1 MLIEFMEHFHEEF
14 LAEDVVDGQM
24 IADKLADE
32 KVIPKSMK
40 KRLAKEDDDYKV
52 ASEIFNHMKGQG
64 DYKSLKSLCEIM
76 IKADGMNSMIKLG
89 KKMLECLEASK
100 YGTWYMCSK
109 TLYT

>member
-1 MLIEFMEHFHEEF
+1 MLIEFMEHFHGEF

-64 DYKSLKSLCEIM
+64 DYKFLKSLCEIM
-76 IKADGMNSMIKLG
+76 IEADGMNSMIKLG